1 MKNALGSRK
10 GMYIWINWLNFTYEL
25 QWLAVA
31 YRVIPLLW
39 IFPPCSC
46 LPGWLLFSSCTRLQL
61 IRPFIVKLI
70 SPANLEEKKTN
81 KHTSQSF
88 PKGRKERGKEVCS
101 GPLTHPQTV
110 LVWVS
115 SAVLQQMPQK
125 SWGSSVATA
134 EGEEQSGWA
143 VRLGR
148 LRGHRV
154 HCRNRHHPKNYWM
167 ILCKIAKWK
176 VLMKNRF

>member
-1 MKNALGSRK
+1 MTCCCLQSNPTS
-10 GMYIWINWLNFTYEL
+10 LNLPPLFLPT
-25 QWLAVA
+25 WLATIQFLHKTTA
-31 YRVIPLLW
+31 H
-39 IFPPCSC
+39 
-46 LPGWLLFSSCTRLQL
+46 
-61 IRPFIVKLI
+61 
-70 SPANLEEKKTN
+70 PAFHCQTDFTSKRGGKKKTN

-125 SWGSSVATA
+125 NWGSSGATA